1 MVVFACTVKEWS
13 LLILLSP
20 AKSLD
25 YESPLPADLPHTAP
39 AFLAQTRELVEVM
52 RGYAP
57 HELASLM
64 RISDALASLNVGRFA
79 DFRAR
84 PGAAHARQAILAF
97 NGDVYDGLDAQSLDI
112 EDLQWAQEHIAI
124 LSGLYGVLRPLD
136 RMQAYRLEM
145 GSRVATE
152 HGANLYAF
160 WGERIAQHLD
170 KQLRVQGGEPLIVN
184 LASQE
189 YFRSVDRT
197 ALQARVAECVFQE
210 WHGGTWKVIGFHAKR
225 ARGRM
230 ARFAIEQRAT
240 ALEQLQAFKAD
251 GYAFAA
257 APSTPERLV
266 FRRRAA

>member
-1 MVVFACTVKEWS
+1 M
-13 LLILLSP
+13 LILLSP

-25 YESPLPADLPHTAP
+25 YETPLPPTLAHTTP
-39 AFLAQTRELVEVM
+39 AFAAQTAELVEVM
-52 RGYAP
+52 RGFAP

-97 NGDVYDGLDAQSLDI
+97 NGDVYDGLDAQSLAL
-112 EDLQWAQEHIAI
+112 EDLQWAQNHIAI

-136 RMQAYRLEM
+136 RMQPYRLEM
-145 GSRVATE
+145 GSRVPTE

-160 WGERIAQHLD
+160 WGERIARQLD
-170 KQLRVQGGEPLIVN
+170 KQLSKQDGEPLIVN

-189 YFRSVDRT
+189 YFKSVDRK
-197 ALQARVAECVFQE
+197 ALRARVAECVFQE
-210 WHGGTWKVIGFHAKR
+210 WHGGAWKVIGFHAKR

-230 ARFAIEQRAT
+230 ARFAIEQRAEQ
-240 ALEQLQAFKAD
+240 LEQLQGFNAD
-251 GYAFAA
+251 GYAFASTA
-257 APSTPERLV
+257 STPERLV
-266 FRRRAA
+266 FRRRSA

>member
-1 MVVFACTVKEWS
+1 M
-13 LLILLSP
+13 LILLSP

-25 YESPLPADLPHTAP
+25 YETPLPPQLPHTTP
-39 AFLAQTRELVEVM
+39 AFAAQTTELVEVM
-52 RGYAP
+52 RGFAP

-97 NGDVYDGLDAQSLDI
+97 NGDVYDGLDAQSLAL
-112 EDLQWAQEHIAI
+112 EDLQWAQNHIAI

-136 RMQAYRLEM
+136 RMQPYRLEM
-145 GSRVATE
+145 GSRVPTE

-160 WGERIAQHLD
+160 WGERISRQLD
-170 KQLRVQGGEPLIVN
+170 KQLNKQDGEPLIVN

-189 YFRSVDRT
+189 YFKSVDRK
-197 ALQARVAECVFQE
+197 ALRARVAECVFQE
-210 WHGGTWKVIGFHAKR
+210 WHGGAWKVIGFHAKR

-230 ARFAIEQRAT
+230 ARFAIEQRAEQ
-240 ALEQLQAFKAD
+240 LEQLQGFNAD
-251 GYAFAA
+251 GYAFAGTA
-257 APSTPERLV
+257 STPERLV
-266 FRRRAA
+266 FRRRSA